1 MSSDEEPQ
9 AGLEI
14 TIQLVCEAVI
24 VPLLEALDD
33 HWDERE
39 VGDLVDNEL
48 RDCTTA
54 TIAIS

>member
-1 MSSDEEPQ
+1 MSGDEEPQ

-39 VGDLVDNEL
+39 VGDLVDN
-48 RDCTTA
+48 
-54 TIAIS
+54 